1 MRMRRVAWI
10 LWLFPGAAVNC
21 QQATHLAN
29 SHVSN
34 ALERMQSAD
43 LQTRETGFDE
53 LMRELSSEVQNQT
66 NPHEP
71 SEVLPR
77 FFKQHPD
84 QTDQVKVGLI
94 QLLGKENETFVGKS
108 VPPGTYSEEDM
119 EHYAQVIEAVSAL
132 NDGRALPALI
142 GAMTTGGI
150 ATRGIL
156 RFGDTALGPMLEQLK
171 NPDGPVRARALEIV
185 VTILKAANDD
195 VSRTRIKDLLRSSL
209 KDTDASVRTEA
220 VMIIEC
226 RDERQE
232 FVPVLQDLAKNDA
245 ERFPGKSDDGVDGD
259 WYYPVRVQ
267 ARRVLRNIQNNS
279 GCKHSPPSG
288 TVQKLAV

>member
-1 MRMRRVAWI
+1 MRTKRVAWI
-10 LWLFPGAAVNC
+10 LGLFLGGAANA
-21 QQATHLAN
+21 QLATDLAN
-29 SHVSN
+29 SKVPN

-43 LQTRETGFDE
+43 LQTREAGFDE
-53 LMRELSSEVQNQT
+53 LMTELSSEVQNQT

-71 SEVLPR
+71 SEVLPM

-84 QTDQVKVGLI
+84 QAESVKLGLI
-94 QLLGKENETFVGKS
+94 QLLGKENETFMGKS

-119 EHYAQVIEAVSAL
+119 EHYAQVIEAVSEL

-150 ATRGIL
+150 ATGGIL
-156 RFGDTALGPMLEQLK
+156 RFGDKALGPVLEQLK
-171 NPDGPVRARALEIV
+171 NPDGMVRARALAIA
-185 VTILKAANDD
+185 VTILKAANND

-209 KDTDASVRTEA
+209 RDTDASVRTEA
-220 VMIIEC
+220 VMLIEC

-232 FVPVLQDLAKNDA
+232 FVPVLQDLAKNDP
-245 ERFPGKSDDGVDGD
+245 ERFPGKTDDGVDSD

-267 ARRVLRNIQNNS
+267 ARRVLRDIENNKT
-279 GCKHSPPSG
+279 CKP
-288 TVQKLAV
+288 